1 MLYVHSIIAIFE
13 YHFIRISSPG
23 NPIELNFSKTT
34 SYALSTLSFLADH
47 KGNRYSA
54 KRLHEELGI
63 PWPYLR
69 QLLTNLSKNGF
80 ITSSRGRNGGFLL
93 QKSAHEI
100 TLAEIVDSVEGL
112 NVFGTCI
119 MGFKKCP
126 FDHTCAMHE
135 TWMSTRENIL
145 NVLRNTTLSQLKKH
159 DE

>member
-1 MLYVHSIIAIFE
+1 LFYVHSIIAIFE
-13 YHFIRISSPG
+13 YHFIRSYSPG

-34 SYALSTLSFLADH
+34 SYALSTLSFLAEH
-47 KGNRYSA
+47 KGDKYSA
-54 KRLHEELGI
+54 KKLHEELGI

-69 QLLTNLSKNGF
+69 QLLTKLSKSGF
-80 ITSSRGRNGGFLL
+80 IISVQGRNGGFLL

-119 MGFKKCP
+119 MGFTKCP

-145 NVLRNTTLSQLKKH
+145 SVLRNTTLSQLIKH
-159 DE
+159 DQ